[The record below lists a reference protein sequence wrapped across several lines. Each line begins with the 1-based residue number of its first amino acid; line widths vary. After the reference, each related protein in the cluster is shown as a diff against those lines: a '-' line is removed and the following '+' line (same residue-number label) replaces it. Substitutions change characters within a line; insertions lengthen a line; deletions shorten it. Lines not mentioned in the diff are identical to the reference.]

1 MLTYNEDAEGNNSNA
16 DVLLKVVGDMF
27 LSSNQDKS
35 AILILPNLR
44 AGLNIVDYSILYGK
58 LANS

>member
-1 MLTYNEDAEGNNSNA
+1 VLTYNEDAEGNNSNA